1 MRYFLPVLFLFLLGC
16 AASKKAED
24 VKPPPRWVKNR
35 PVMEGYY
42 IGIGSARKVG
52 MKQEYVAEARQ
63 NALQDMA
70 SQISARVSATSVL
83 HTIENE
89 YGVSE
94 SYSERVEIESENY
107 LEGFEPVDY
116 YESDNQYWVY
126 YKIREDVYRKNKLR
140 KRDEALTAA
149 LSKYRSG
156 KRKAEA
162 SRPIEAI
169 KFCLQGMEALK
180 AFLGKDL
187 TVHVHSTEETIDV
200 GNELLDLLTKVVSR
214 LEFTA
219 TDRQVEVKR
228 GSSLSNPL
236 EFKVTYKDQ
245 TVPGVPIHLNYSGG
259 FLKSGHDR
267 TDEEGTVSVNPGRI
281 TSGKNRERVEA
292 RIDHE
297 SLAAD
302 AVSDVFIRSIVKNMP
317 PATAGIDINVLS
329 PVLAVRVSSEGEH
342 PGYDKNIREIC
353 SRKANRYHLNTI
365 DNDET
370 PDYSLDIDYRF
381 EPGESAGGLTAS
393 YLASEIRFTDE
404 HGNVIAREDIEDIKG
419 VGYSSSDAREQ
430 AFETFTSRLE
440 RRYIDRMLEERF

>member
-1 MRYFLPVLFLFLLGC
+1 MRYLLPVLFLFLLGC

-24 VKPPPRWVKNR
+24 VEPAPRWVKNR

-70 SQISARVSATSVL
+70 SQISARVSVTSVL

-94 SYSERVEIESENY
+94 SYSERVEIESEDY

-116 YESDNQYWVY
+116 YESENLYWVY

-140 KRDEALTAA
+140 KRDEALTTA

-156 KRKAEA
+156 RREAEA
-162 SRPIEAI
+162 GRPMEAI
-169 KFCLQGMEALK
+169 TFCLQGMEALK

-200 GNELLDLLTKVVSR
+200 GNELLGLLKKVISG
-214 LEFTA
+214 LELTA
-219 TDRQVEVKR
+219 TNKRVEVKR
-228 GSSLSNPL
+228 GSNLSEQL
-236 EFKVTYKDQ
+236 EFRVTYKDQ
-245 TVPGVPIHLNYSGG
+245 PVAGVPIHLNYSGG
-259 FLKSGHDR
+259 FLKSGHDQ
-267 TDEEGTVSVNPGRI
+267 TDEEGMVSVSPGRI
-281 TSGKNRERVEA
+281 ISGKNRERLEA

-297 SLAAD
+297 SIAAG

-317 PATAGIDINVLS
+317 PATAGIDVNILS
-329 PVLAVRVSSEGEH
+329 PVFAVRVSSEGEH
-342 PGYDKNIREIC
+342 PDYDKNIREIC
-353 SRKANRYHLNTI
+353 TRKANKYHLDII

-381 EPGESAGGLTAS
+381 EPGESAGGLTAA
-393 YLASEIRFTDE
+393 YLVSDIRFTNE
-404 HGNVIAREDIEDIKG
+404 HGDVIAREDIEGIKG
-419 VGYSSSDAREQ
+419 VGYTPSDAREQ
-430 AFETFTSRLE
+430 AFETFTRRLE